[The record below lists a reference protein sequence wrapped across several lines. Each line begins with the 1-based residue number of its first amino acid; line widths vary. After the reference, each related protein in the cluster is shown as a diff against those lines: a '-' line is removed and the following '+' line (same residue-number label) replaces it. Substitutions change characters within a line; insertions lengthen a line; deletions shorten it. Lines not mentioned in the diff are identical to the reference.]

1 MSTTNKKF
9 VLRKKKEEEPRVV
22 ECAMKKKYGEA
33 NGLID
38 YLNKRHNQKDK
49 FVLEMLW
56 DQDYEFKKTSMFD
69 YVIKFKVNMP
79 YKGLT
84 EKKLYKTKSGRIL
97 MAHYNGDTYIGSVV
111 KLGEKP
117 VPCNKWETPNRKD
130 WDINDSG
137 KFIKRR

>member
-1 MSTTNKKF
+1 MTTTNKKL
-9 VLRKKKEEEPRVV
+9 VLRKKKEEEPKVV

-69 YVIKFKVNMP
+69 YVIEFDVNMP

-84 EKKLYKTKSGRIL
+84 TIKPYKNKQGKTIL
-97 MAHYNGDTYIGSVV
+97 AHFNYKYFGSVV

-117 VPCNKWETPNRKD
+117 VPCDKWETPNRKD
-130 WDINDSG
+130 WYINDSG
-137 KFIKRR
+137 KFIKK

>member
-1 MSTTNKKF
+1 MTTTNKKF

-38 YLNKRHNQKDK
+38 YLNTKHSEKDK
-49 FVLEMLW
+49 YILKVFWENEE
-56 DQDYEFKKTSMFD
+56 DCGAMFD

-84 EKKLYKTKSGRIL
+84 EIKPYTNKSGRST
-97 MAHYNGDTYIGSVV
+97 MGHYNGATYIGSVV
-111 KLGEKP
+111 KLGTKP

-137 KFIKRR
+137 KFIKRV